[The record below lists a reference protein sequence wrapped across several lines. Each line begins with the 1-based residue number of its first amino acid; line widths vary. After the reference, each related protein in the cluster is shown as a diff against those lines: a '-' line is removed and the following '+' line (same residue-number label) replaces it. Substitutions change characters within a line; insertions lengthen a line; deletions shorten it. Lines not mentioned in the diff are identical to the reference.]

1 MRAKTRRTE
10 SRKARTQR
18 RRQLV
23 RRVVYVLNLLLGVAA
38 NGCELAAFGGH
49 WLAPDTH
56 AAPIVRTEREF
67 ADTWPVNISREPSRA
82 PSVSPADED
91 RELVLSGGRKGK
103 FD

>member
-1 MRAKTRRTE
+1 MSAKTRRTE

-23 RRVVYVLNLLLGVAA
+23 RRVVYVLNLLLGIAT

-56 AAPIVRTEREF
+56 TAPIVRTEREF
-67 ADTWPVNISREPSRA
+67 GDTRPVNISRDPDQA
-82 PSVSPADED
+82 PSELPAIED
-91 RELVLSGGRKGK
+91 Q
-103 FD
+103 